1 MAFIDSTKFRFTFSR
16 LWSPTQ
22 TEDSGQQKADS
33 RRRITLLWAGT
44 DREQLPRTLP
54 WPLLVACHSCLCYYP
69 CCRCCCCCLFIIICT
84 ENVRS
89 GCAFFIAFFD
99 IVLLAPFYFYLFL
112 VAPLSVSFYTRLR
125 ECVCLCCC
133 TCDRRWPSIVIWHF
147 VDTFWSEDFVLLGY
161 KLQTIKAFILR
172 AISLIKSLKFFIE

>member
-1 MAFIDSTKFRFTFSR
+1 MPFIDSTKFRFTFSR

-99 IVLLAPFYFYLFL
+99 IVLLPPFYFYLFL

-125 ECVCLCCC
+125 ECV
-133 TCDRRWPSIVIWHF
+133 S
-147 VDTFWSEDFVLLGY
+147 VLLYMWQALTFHCHLTFCGY
-161 KLQTIKAFILR
+161 FLKRRLCFALLQIADY
-172 AISLIKSLKFFIE
+172 